1 MFREW
6 REGEYLVREWGNGEY
21 LNDMQKKRMFC

>member
-6 REGEYLVREWGNGEY
+6 REGEYLVREWENGEY